1 MPCLAALMW
10 RNPSKNYY
18 VLPPEF
24 NVRPNTPAGVGAADP
39 WLIHTLYGADT
50 LAQQLGS
57 VSNGTWSA
65 NPNPTPSPNPNPNA
79 NPIPDPDPNPNPN
92 PDPNPNQLASA
103 A

>member
-57 VSNGTWSA
+57 VSNGTWWA
-65 NPNPTPSPNPNPNA
+65 NPNPAPQTQPSPQPSPQ
-79 NPIPDPDPNPNPN
+79 P
-92 PDPNPNQLASA
+92 
-103 A
+103 

>member
-57 VSNGTWSA
+57 VSNGTWWA
-65 NPNPTPSPNPNPNA
+65 NPNATPRPNLHPNLHTNPNPS
-79 NPIPDPDPNPNPN
+79 PSPS
-92 PDPNPNQLASA
+92 LAPA
-103 A
+103 LTRT